1 MKRILLTMLLLLSLL
16 AAGCSGPALVEVN
29 TSTDKVV
36 LEEAFTAIKGVMVSN
51 GFDIKEENLA
61 AGYITTTYKKW
72 SYTKQ
77 SSGPSGGKGESK
89 RITLRMQLRLTMTK
103 APDGKINIVLTP
115 GVKQHEQDLDP
126 TFLEAAVDI
135 AKFAMSKSEP
145 AEDLGDDARLEY
157 YEEDDR
163 EPGFLTPDDTK
174 IKQTM
179 LKNFLKTANEI
190 AGIAGVAK
198 EQLNFIIVN

>member
-1 MKRILLTMLLLLSLL
+1 MKRFLLTMLPFALLL
-16 AAGCSGPALVEVN
+16 AAGCSGPALVEMN
-29 TSTDKVV
+29 TFTDKVAM
-36 LEEAFTAIKGVMVSN
+36 EEAFNAIKSVMVSN
-51 GFDIKEENLA
+51 GFDIKDENLS
-61 AGYITTTYKKW
+61 AGFLTSTYKKW

-77 SSGPSGGKGESK
+77 SGGPSGGKGESK

-126 TFLEAAVDI
+126 SFLEVAVDI
-135 AKFAMSKSEP
+135 AKIAMTKTEP
-145 AEDLGDDARLEY
+145 ETDLGDDARLEY

-163 EPGFLTPDDTK
+163 EPGFLTQEDKK

-179 LKNFLKTANEI
+179 LKTFLKTANEI
-190 AGIAGVAK
+190 AGVAGVSK
-198 EQLNFIIVN
+198 DQLKFIIVN